1 MQITYQATSYKPESV
16 TGRYV
21 RWHKRIDGVVHFMVF
36 ETATCT
42 RPGQFFNRAGYGYT
56 LREYITT
63 GEEVPVDILEKVRV
77 SKTTELWEIIERNA

>member
-1 MQITYQATSYKPESV
+1 MIKVTYQAESYKPELV

-21 RWHKRIDGVVHFMVF
+21 RWHKRIDGQIVYHVF

-56 LREYITT
+56 LREYLTL
-63 GEEVPVDILEKVRV
+63 GEEVPADVVARAAK
-77 SKTTELWEIIERNA
+77 SKTTELWEIIE